1 LTLLCLLIAVNS
13 QYQPN
18 WPSIDARALP
28 SWFDEAK
35 VGIFLHWGVYSVPSW
50 GTTGGAAG
58 EWYWW
63 RLDGDKN
70 PDYVAF
76 HNRTYGANFQYP
88 SFAPRFTAELWN
100 PDTWAELFKK
110 SGAKYVVLTS
120 KHHEGWTNWKSPES
134 WNWNA
139 VDAGPGKD
147 LIGLLSAAV
156 RKQGLVCGNYYSL
169 FEWFHPLYLEDKAN
183 HFKTTRYVDE
193 VMIPQLKDLVTKYRP
208 DVIWSDGDWDATSE
222 YWKSTEFLA
231 WLYNNAPNKDTVI
244 VNDRWGSDCSLKH
257 GGYYSGGDRYHPGKL
272 LGHKWEDAFTIDST
286 TWGFKRNS
294 GVSDYL
300 SPTQIIQEL
309 ISTVAFGGNVLINIG
324 PTWDGRIVP
333 IFEERLLQLG
343 NFLSING
350 EAIYKSQP
358 WVKFQNQTDI
368 GAFFTTSNQN
378 LYVLMSPWPMGSSI
392 QLQSNPKAGP
402 NAAVVAL
409 GDSVPL
415 MFSSNGTSLKINLP
429 PMSSKLDPHGLVL
442 KLSGFSLS

>member
-1 LTLLCLLIAVNS
+1 
-13 QYQPN
+13 
-18 WPSIDARALP
+18 
-28 SWFDEAK
+28 
-35 VGIFLHWGVYSVPSW
+35 
-50 GTTGGAAG
+50 
-58 EWYWW
+58 
-63 RLDGDKN
+63 
-70 PDYVAF
+70 
-76 HNRTYGANFQYP
+76 
-88 SFAPRFTAELWN
+88 
-100 PDTWAELFKK
+100 
-110 SGAKYVVLTS
+110 
-120 KHHEGWTNWKSPES
+120 
-134 WNWNA
+134 
-139 VDAGPGKD
+139 
-147 LIGLLSAAV
+147 
-156 RKQGLVCGNYYSL
+156 
-169 FEWFHPLYLEDKAN
+169 
-183 HFKTTRYVDE
+183 
-193 VMIPQLKDLVTKYRP
+193 
-208 DVIWSDGDWDATSE
+208 
-222 YWKSTEFLA
+222 LA
-231 WLYNNAPNKDTVI
+231 
-244 VNDRWGSDCSLKH
+244 
-257 GGYYSGGDRYHPGKL
+257 
-272 LGHKWEDAFTIDST
+272 HKWEDAFTIDTT

-294 GVSDYL
+294 ALSDYL

-309 ISTVAFGGNVLINIG
+309 ISTVSFGGNVLINVG

-368 GAFFTTSNQN
+368 GAFYTTSNQN